1 MKGRQFWLLNRKA
14 PTTTQQKEG
23 EEEEVMPLQDITSIV
38 AQRERWDEAV
48 RSGPDPEDENGE
60 DDETVV
66 KEEEEDEEEDYRCE
80 RRSGRPRDFELNAD
94 HRAGHAT
101 AGFFHCECNLSPPPR
116 SMDGLP
122 DWYIESKQ
130 PRLHDLAMA
139 DWRASN
145 RCSEE
150 RLQRYWSYDSAADPS
165 CRDLPDWAER
175 DPSLQHIVAH
185 RPPRIGRGGH
195 SSVDAEVG
203 SPRYSIGNE
212 TVQSL
217 GKRQEREQ
225 EENDAMSDSDNE
237 GRRVRARVEEWRT
250 SSVPGASEDSAAYLP
265 RPASRS
271 RSIHSNSPGNGRTK
285 AATPRRRVPRPPLLG
300 FAVAPASPLEQVRG
314 DLATEAIDE
323 EARTPLP
330 FAGAGIG
337 QVAGMDTWL
346 PQQVFNNY
354 TRPLAGSSPLKRNR
368 LVAEEDRLEERS
380 PKRLRGTLVQGDSQ
394 QQQRTASYRHVT
406 ARARHTGYPA
416 SQRQSLDPEVAG
428 MQSNPAILE
437 YLASGNTRAPTQP
450 ADVTN
455 SVPED
460 VGTRIRAPE
469 ARTATGSR
477 KRGRGSQVDEDEA
490 VASVSPAKK
499 PRQTVASA
507 GRATTPADRNDA
519 AMAPSIDQG
528 PVVEDAAGVHGDA
541 TAQTADEAVAG
552 PAAAV
557 QGEPVRGSNRSRG
570 TMTGRVQKKP
580 PAGGKGAGSKRKARA
595 NTVDPALLEALLANP
610 RQTRSGAQRIF
621 VELDAQSRVVR
632 VGEEEGL
639 GEERPG
645 QFVGVV
651 IPASRA
657 SRENEDAIAHVD

>member
-1 MKGRQFWLLNRKA
+1 
-14 PTTTQQKEG
+14 
-23 EEEEVMPLQDITSIV
+23 MPLQDITSIV
-38 AQRERWDEAV
+38 AQREQWDEAV

-60 DDETVV
+60 DDETVI
-66 KEEEEDEEEDYRCE
+66 KEEEEDEEEETLSRYEAEDYRCE
-80 RRSGRPRDFELNAD
+80 R
-94 HRAGHAT
+94 HAT
-101 AGFFHCECNLSPPPR
+101 ADFFHCECNLSPPPG

-122 DWYIESKQ
+122 DDTIESMQ

-145 RCSEE
+145 TCSEE
-150 RLQRYWSYDSAADPS
+150 RLQRQWSYDSAADPS
-165 CRDLPDWAER
+165 YRVLPDWAER
-175 DPSLQHIVAH
+175 DPDLQHLVAH
-185 RPPRIGRGGH
+185 RPPSIGRGGH

-217 GKRQEREQ
+217 GKRKERER
-225 EENDAMSDSDNE
+225 EEDDAMSDSDND
-237 GRRVRARVEEWRT
+237 GRRIRARVEAWRT
-250 SSVPGASEDSAAYLP
+250 SSVPGASENSAAYLP

-271 RSIHSNSPGNGRTK
+271 RPIHSNSPGNGRTK
-285 AATPRRRVPRPPLLG
+285 AATPRRRLPRPPLLG
-300 FAVAPASPLEQVRG
+300 FAVAPAGPVEQVRG

-323 EARTPLP
+323 EARTPSPL
-330 FAGAGIG
+330 AGAGIG
-337 QVAGMDTWL
+337 QAAGMDTSL

-394 QQQRTASYRHVT
+394 QQQPTASHRHV
-406 ARARHTGYPA
+406 AGRARHTGYPA
-416 SQRQSLDPEVAG
+416 SQWQSLNTEVAG
-428 MQSNPAILE
+428 MQSNQAILQ
-437 YLASGNTRAPTQP
+437 YLASPNTRTPNQP
-450 ADVTN
+450 ADVTS

-460 VGTRIRAPE
+460 VGTQIRAPE

-519 AMAPSIDQG
+519 AMAPSINQG
-528 PVVEDAAGVHGDA
+528 PSVEDAGGVGDDA
-541 TAQTADEAVAG
+541 TAQSADEALAG
-552 PAAAV
+552 PVAAV

-570 TMTGRVQKKP
+570 TMQGRVKKNP

-595 NTVDPALLEALLANP
+595 NTVVPDWLEPVLANP
-610 RQTRSGAQRIF
+610 RQTRSGARRVF
-621 VELDAQSRVVR
+621 VELDAQSRIQK
-632 VGEEEGL
+632 
-639 GEERPG
+639 RPG
-645 QFVGVV
+645 QFEGVM
-651 IPASRA
+651 IPATRASRA
-657 SRENEDAIAHVD
+657 EQG

>member
-1 MKGRQFWLLNRKA
+1 
-14 PTTTQQKEG
+14 
-23 EEEEVMPLQDITSIV
+23 
-38 AQRERWDEAV
+38 REQWDEAV

-60 DDETVV
+60 DDETVI
-66 KEEEEDEEEDYRCE
+66 KEEEEDEEEEDYRCE
-80 RRSGRPRDFELNAD
+80 SHAA
-94 HRAGHAT
+94 AGL
-101 AGFFHCECNLSPPPR
+101 FH
-116 SMDGLP
+116 
-122 DWYIESKQ
+122 Y
-130 PRLHDLAMA
+130 
-139 DWRASN
+139 
-145 RCSEE
+145 
-150 RLQRYWSYDSAADPS
+150 
-165 CRDLPDWAER
+165 WAER
-175 DPSLQHIVAH
+175 DPSLQHMVAH

-217 GKRQEREQ
+217 GKRKERER
-225 EENDAMSDSDNE
+225 EEDDAMSDSDNE
-237 GRRVRARVEEWRT
+237 GRRIRARVEAWRT
-250 SSVPGASEDSAAYLP
+250 SSFPGASENSAAYLP

-271 RSIHSNSPGNGRTK
+271 RPIHSNSPGNGRTK

-300 FAVAPASPLEQVRG
+300 FAVAPAFEQVRG

-337 QVAGMDTWL
+337 QAGGMDTSL
-346 PQQVFNNY
+346 PQQVFNNS

-394 QQQRTASYRHVT
+394 QQRPTASHRHVT

-428 MQSNPAILE
+428 MQTNPAILE

-460 VGTRIRAPE
+460 VGTQIRAPE

-528 PVVEDAAGVHGDA
+528 PVVEDAAGVHDDA

-557 QGEPVRGSNRSRG
+557 QGEPVRGSNGSRG
-570 TMTGRVQKKP
+570 TMTGRVKKNP

-595 NTVDPALLEALLANP
+595 NSVVPDWLEAVLANP
-610 RQTRSGAQRIF
+610 RQTRSGARRVF
-621 VELDAQSRVVR
+621 VELDAQSRIR
-632 VGEEEGL
+632 K
-639 GEERPG
+639 RPG
-645 QFVGVV
+645 QFEGVV
-651 IPASRA
+651 IPATRA
-657 SRENEDAIAHVD
+657 SRENEDAIPHVD

>member
-1 MKGRQFWLLNRKA
+1 
-14 PTTTQQKEG
+14 
-23 EEEEVMPLQDITSIV
+23 MPLQDITSIV
-38 AQRERWDEAV
+38 AQREQWDEAV

-60 DDETVV
+60 DDETVI
-66 KEEEEDEEEDYRCE
+66 KEEEDGEEEILSWYEAEDYRCE
-80 RRSGRPRDFELNAD
+80 SRSGRPRDVELNAD

-122 DWYIESKQ
+122 DDTIESMQ
-130 PRLHDLAMA
+130 PRLHDLATA

-165 CRDLPDWAER
+165 YRVLPEWAER
-175 DPSLQHIVAH
+175 DPDLQHLVAH
-185 RPPRIGRGGH
+185 RPPRIGRRGH

-217 GKRQEREQ
+217 GKRKERER
-225 EENDAMSDSDNE
+225 EEDDAMSDSDNE
-237 GRRVRARVEEWRT
+237 GRRIRARVEAWRT
-250 SSVPGASEDSAAYLP
+250 LSVPGASENSAAYLP

-271 RSIHSNSPGNGRTK
+271 RPIHSNSPGNGRTK
-285 AATPRRRVPRPPLLG
+285 AATPRRRLPRPPLLG
-300 FAVAPASPLEQVRG
+300 FAVAPAGPVEQVRG

-323 EARTPLP
+323 EARTPSPL
-330 FAGAGIG
+330 AGAGIG
-337 QVAGMDTWL
+337 QAAGMDTSL

-394 QQQRTASYRHVT
+394 QQQRTASHGHVT
-406 ARARHTGYPA
+406 GRARHTGYPA
-416 SQRQSLDPEVAG
+416 SQRQSLNTEVAG
-428 MQSNPAILE
+428 MQSNQAILE
-437 YLASGNTRAPTQP
+437 YLASRNTRTPNQP
-450 ADVTN
+450 ADVTS

-460 VGTRIRAPE
+460 VGTQTRTPE

-519 AMAPSIDQG
+519 AMAPSINQG
-528 PVVEDAAGVHGDA
+528 PSVEDAGGVGDDATAQSADEALAGPVAAVQGEPVRGS
-541 TAQTADEAVAG
+541 TAQTADEAAAG
-552 PAAAV
+552 PVAAV
-557 QGEPVRGSNRSRG
+557 RGEPVRGSNRSRG
-570 TMTGRVQKKP
+570 TMQGRVKKNP

-595 NTVDPALLEALLANP
+595 NTVVPDWLEAVLANP
-610 RQTRSGAQRIF
+610 RQTRSGARRVF
-621 VELDAQSRVVR
+621 VELDAQSRIQK
-632 VGEEEGL
+632 
-639 GEERPG
+639 RPG
-645 QFVGVV
+645 QFEGVM
-651 IPASRA
+651 IPATCASRA
-657 SRENEDAIAHVD
+657 EQG